1 VANLSK
7 TLHANF
13 YQNRSTFAEVMHKSI
28 LVCFSCPTCCW
39 LLLCRKVVYILWSPM
54 VCRCLSSMLLQIN
67 SLRVEPNHCQ
77 RVNYLDVHSVG
88 HFCCFAAVSDCIPWS
103 VW

>member
-28 LVCFSCPTCCW
+28 LVFFMP
-39 LLLCRKVVYILWSPM
+39 
-54 VCRCLSSMLLQIN
+54 
-67 SLRVEPNHCQ
+67 
-77 RVNYLDVHSVG
+77 HSVYLLSFTIVHCRG
-88 HFCCFAAVSDCIPWS
+88 LSLTIAAQRSAAKRSAAQRSAAQRSAAVVEMPFKAFLIHGAAQRASLHTHS
-103 VW
+103 G